1 MNSIYW
7 LIALAVLLVIEIIT
21 LGLTTIWFAGG
32 ALIALLISLVMDNLI
47 LEFVAFLVVSLA
59 LLIFTRPFAA
69 KYFNRGRVKTNYEVL
84 IGKEA
89 KVTQRIDNFNST
101 GQVIVNGQEWTARAM
116 KEDSIIEP
124 GKRVVV
130 REISGIKLI
139 VDMKEED

>member
-89 KVTQRIDNFNST
+89 RVTQRIDNFNST

-116 KEDSIIEP
+116 KEDSIIEL

-130 REISGIKLI
+130 REIAGIKLI